1 MTDLSWYALF
11 LGDAQ
16 SEFAAS
22 NAIKKVGLESF
33 VPVEF
38 KWKLRNPRTKLKKR
52 VKYPLCIRYGF
63 VGFPRGAER
72 WSDLLEYQPDTFG
85 RVIKGTRIPASP
97 VGMTPSKPTRLT
109 QEQID
114 HLAALCDSSVPYK
127 GAINPHRA
135 NLEVQVGQTAKI
147 LSPAFY
153 GLYGRVDEVSVHKA
167 KVVIEMLGSFRPV
180 EVPIAELEAA

>member
-16 SEFAAS
+16 AEFAAS
-22 NAIKKVGLESF
+22 NAIKRIGLESF
-33 VPVEF
+33 VPCEF

-63 VGFPRGAER
+63 VGFPRGAR
-72 WSDLLEYQPDTFG
+72 WPDLLTEHPYTRGQ
-85 RVIKGTRIPASP
+85 VIRGTTIYASP
-97 VGMTPSKPTRLT
+97 VGTSPLKPTQLT

-153 GLYGRVDEVSVHKA
+153 GLYGRVDEVTVHKA